1 VTVSVVLGLA
11 MVAETFL
18 LLYVVWS
25 RFGLNANDDAL
36 NTFSF
41 LALLYF
47 AVFSI
52 LSARERRL
60 FWATMPSRTL
70 LIALS
75 LDALAGT
82 LLTVVGLPGLMPL
95 PWWQMFAIFA
105 YAMVCCL
112 IVNDI
117 AKVMMLRWLVPS
129 TAASASSR

>member
-1 VTVSVVLGLA
+1 
-11 MVAETFL
+11 
-18 LLYVVWS
+18 
-25 RFGLNANDDAL
+25 LNANDDAL